1 LVIDDRE
8 KVEPYFSSLLS
19 QGRLQTAAREA
30 NSSGPQKHVVNDE
43 KYNIEKKTANC
54 VYEISVNL
62 EEYNIS
68 GDNRIT

>member
-43 KYNIEKKTANC
+43 KYNIEKKLQI
-54 VYEISVNL
+54 VFMKNL
-62 EEYNIS
+62 LIWKNITYPET
-68 GDNRIT
+68 IA